1 MVAFNSTRRQQIR
14 QSSCGIVSASSLID
28 RGELEK
34 RPEIG
39 TIHASRRATTSVD
52 VERDG
57 RGEIACVRIGRWRT
71 LAASAQRHIEE
82 VRELRCDRVAVRLS
96 RCNDADNRIRYEI
109 WQLYDL
115 QGRLLASLQTS
126 SDGGFALVSDYE
138 ARKAS
143 QLVRNRLGELETVET
158 WTI

>member
-1 MVAFNSTRRQQIR
+1 MVAFNSTRRQPNR
-14 QSSCGIVSASSLID
+14 QPSCGIVSVSSLID

-34 RPEIG
+34 RPE
-39 TIHASRRATTSVD
+39 TAAIHASRRVATSVG

-57 RGEIACVRIGRWRT
+57 RGEITCVRIGRWRT
-71 LAASAQRHIEE
+71 LAASAQRRIEE

-96 RCNDADNRIRYEI
+96 RCNDGDNRIRCEI

-143 QLVRNRLGELETVET
+143 RLVRNRQGEMETAES

>member
-1 MVAFNSTRRQQIR
+1 MVAFNSTRRQSAPR
-14 QSSCGIVSASSLID
+14 PSCGSVSVSSLVD
-28 RGELEK
+28 RDELEK
-34 RPEIG
+34 RPETAAIY
-39 TIHASRRATTSVD
+39 ASRRVVTSVG
-52 VERDG
+52 VERNG
-57 RGEIACVRIGRWRT
+57 RGEIVCVRIGRWRT
-71 LAASAQRHIEE
+71 LAASKQRRIEE

-96 RCNDADNRIRYEI
+96 QCNDGDNRIRCEI
-109 WQLYDL
+109 WQLYDS

-143 QLVRNRLGELETVET
+143 RLVRNRQGEMETAES

>member
-1 MVAFNSTRRQQIR
+1 MVAFNSTRRQPNR
-14 QSSCGIVSASSLID
+14 QSSCGIVSVSSLID
-28 RGELEK
+28 RRELEK
-34 RPEIG
+34 RPE
-39 TIHASRRATTSVD
+39 TAAIHASRRVATSVG

-57 RGEIACVRIGRWRT
+57 RGEITCVRIGRWRT
-71 LAASAQRHIEE
+71 LAASAQRRIEE

-96 RCNDADNRIRYEI
+96 RCNDGDKRIRCEI

-126 SDGGFALVSDYE
+126 SDGGFALISDYE

-143 QLVRNRLGELETVET
+143 RLVRNRQGEMETAES